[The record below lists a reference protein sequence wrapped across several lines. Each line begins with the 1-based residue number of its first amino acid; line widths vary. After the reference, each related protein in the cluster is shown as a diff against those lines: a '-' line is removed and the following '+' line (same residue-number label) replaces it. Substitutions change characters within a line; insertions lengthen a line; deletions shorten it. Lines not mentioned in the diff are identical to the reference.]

1 MPESFNIRRCFVAS
15 RDFWQRS
22 VFFWRGNLI
31 SRFSRGDRVRSLF
44 SFGVTLS
51 PAIHTK
57 MCFLCTAVAVKN
69 RYEENS
75 NIWRRRFIYTNAV
88 CLYNE
93 QEPPWQAVLF
103 WQTDVCFYD
112 RSGGLSGGSF
122 LEVGKAQPVVAFIL
136 TRLRWN

>member
-1 MPESFNIRRCFVAS
+1 MPESFNIRRCIVAS
-15 RDFWQRS
+15 QNFWQRS
-22 VFFWRGNLI
+22 VFFWQGNLI
-31 SRFSRGDRVRSLF
+31 SRFSRGDRVRSPF
-44 SFGVTLS
+44 SFGVTLLPVNIYLS
-51 PAIHTK
+51 MH
-57 MCFLCTAVAVKN
+57 
-69 RYEENS
+69 RYCGEKS
-75 NIWRRRFIYTNAV
+75 ICAKGCAV

-93 QEPPWQAVLF
+93 QEPPLQAVLF